1 MNGTLVKNQL
11 IFEYASGML
20 GPSKSIFASTY
31 LYLNSK
37 ASNINRTFENMLGD
51 NLIENSDTPLVK
63 IKYSDCMTG
72 AKSNNYNNVSK
83 DNSPITKVVGPLN
96 KINWK
101 QVYKGFKEFSLNI
114 EDTDEIKLIKMEQI
128 SIKFLM

>member
-83 DNSPITKVVGPLN
+83 DNSPITKVGRETPSSDIANIISLKNPLRF
-96 KINWK
+96 IP
-101 QVYKGFKEFSLNI
+101 V
-114 EDTDEIKLIKMEQI
+114 
-128 SIKFLM
+128 